1 MFSLHPHPHPTSTI
15 FDLKGDNA
23 THLLMG
29 NEEKKYKRIKDSTQ
43 DSHND
48 KVEKTDVENLQK
60 CILLSRLLN

>member
-1 MFSLHPHPHPTSTI
+1 MLSLHPHPTSTI
-15 FDLKGDNA
+15 FHLKVGDNA
-23 THLLMG
+23 THLLMR